1 MDLVIM
7 AAGMGSRF
15 GGLKQVEPVG
25 PNGEFIL
32 DYSIYDAKKAGFNR
46 VVFIIKEENYDLFR
60 NTVGKR
66 IENVIDVD
74 YVFQDINNIPSF
86 VDIPEDRVKP
96 WGTAHAIYS
105 CKDKVKNNFAII
117 NADDFYGYDAFKT
130 MASYLKEMNT
140 KEYCMVGYKAKN
152 TLTDNG
158 SVKRGVCYI
167 DNGYLVKLVE
177 SSIIEQNGEI
187 IATPLNEE
195 KGFTIQEDDYVSM
208 NLFGFN
214 PTLFDY
220 LEKKLNSFF
229 EENINQLE
237 KCEWLI
243 PDVVFQAINEKEAQ
257 VRVLNTKARWYGIT
271 YREDKEKFVKQI
283 NEMIKENIYPLN
295 LWVN

>member
-208 NLFGFN
+208 NLFGVN

-220 LEKKLNSFF
+220 LEKKFNSFF

>member
-271 YREDKEKFVKQI
+271 YREDKEKLVKQI
-283 NEMIKENIYPLN
+283 N
-295 LWVN
+295 

>member
-295 LWVN
+295 LWAN

>member
-152 TLTDNG
+152 TLTDKG

-220 LEKKLNSFF
+220 LEKKFNSFF

-271 YREDKEKFVKQI
+271 YREDKEKLVKQI

-295 LWVN
+295 LWAN